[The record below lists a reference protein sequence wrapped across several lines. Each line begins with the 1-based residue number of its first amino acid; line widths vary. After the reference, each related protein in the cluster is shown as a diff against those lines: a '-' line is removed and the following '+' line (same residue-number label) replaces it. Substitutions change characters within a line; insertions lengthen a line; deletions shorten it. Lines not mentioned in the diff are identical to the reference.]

1 MNSQIGYLVGLSV
14 EYIQK
19 GSLDDAE
26 RLLKKALKMAPKNS
40 EVLRLM
46 GVIFAFKKDFYT
58 ALKMFDA
65 SIKYGP
71 KNWLSHSNRGNILKD
86 LNRFEEAL
94 KSYDFSIA
102 LHSNYA
108 EVYNNKGNALIE
120 LNQYEAS
127 IVCYEKAISLQPNY
141 ADAYH
146 GMGNAFKK
154 IHNLPKALASY
165 EMARKFDPS
174 TSYILSSVIDTKMLM
189 CDWSGV
195 ESQIEDLYSLGLRS
209 HKKIHPFHLLS
220 IFDDPHLLRDLTEQY
235 MLEKYPIRNDLHL
248 NGVNADEGKIRI
260 GYFSADFYNHPVSFL
275 VAGMLE
281 AHDHQKFETIAF
293 SVGRPKADEM
303 RTRLESAFDLFIDVS
318 YKEDRQIA
326 ELAREL
332 KVDIAIDLG
341 GLTENNRP
349 GIFSYR
355 AAPIQ
360 IGYIGYLGTMGAPYM
375 DYIIADEIIIPPEF
389 RDAYSEKI
397 IYLPSYQANDPKRQI
412 SDRVFTREELG
423 LPSKGFVYCCFNN
436 NYKITPSIFDSWS
449 KILKNVDGSVF
460 FIYAD
465 NESVKKNLS
474 SAIEARGI
482 NSGRLIFGKRL
493 PREEYLARYRVAD
506 LFLDTSPYN
515 AGTTASDAL
524 WTGLPV
530 ITFLGKTFSARMG
543 GSILK
548 AIGLPE
554 LVVSSQDEYE
564 ALAIELGRHPDKIL
578 EIKKKLEQNRLTMPL
593 FDAKLFTQNLE
604 LALTKAY
611 KRFQNGLPPE
621 HIY

>member
-1 MNSQIGYLVGLSV
+1 MNAQIAYLHGLAM
-14 EYIQK
+14 EHIQK
-19 GSLDDAE
+19 GNLDDAE
-26 RLLKKALKMAPKNS
+26 RLLKQALKMAPKNS

-65 SIKYGP
+65 SIKYEP
-71 KNWLSHSNRGNILKD
+71 KNWLSHSNRGNILRD

-108 EVYNNKGNALIE
+108 EVYNNKGNTLIE

-165 EMARKFDPS
+165 EMAKKFDPNAG
-174 TSYILSSVIDTKMLM
+174 YMLSSIIDTKMLM
-189 CDWSGV
+189 CDWAGV
-195 ESQIEDLYSLGLRS
+195 QSQIEDLYQLGLKS
-209 HKKIHPFHLLS
+209 QKKIHPFYLLS
-220 IFDDPHLLRDLTEQY
+220 IYDAPHLLQDLTEQY
-235 MLEKYPIRNDLHL
+235 MLEKYPSRSALELEARNS
-248 NGVNADEGKIRI
+248 AEEKIRI

-281 AHDHQKFETIAF
+281 EHNHAKFETIGI
-293 SVGRPKADEM
+293 SIGPPKFDEM
-303 RTRLESAFDLFIDVS
+303 RTRLESAFDLFIDS
-318 YKEDRQIA
+318 FHKDDKQIA
-326 ELAREL
+326 ELAHDL
-332 KVDIAIDLG
+332 KIDIAIDLG

-349 GIFSYR
+349 GIFAYR

-360 IGYIGYLGTMGAPYM
+360 IGYIGYLGSMGAPYY
-375 DYIIADEIIIPPEF
+375 DYIISDSTITPEKSQQYF
-389 RDAYSEKI
+389 TEKI
-397 IYLPSYQANDPKRQI
+397 IYLPSYQANDTKRQI
-412 SDRVFTREELG
+412 SEKVFTREELG
-423 LPSKGFVYCCFNN
+423 LPEKGIIFCCFNN
-436 NYKITPSIFDSWS
+436 NYKFTPSIFDSWAR
-449 KILKNVDGSVF
+449 ILSSVKDGVLF
-460 FIYAD
+460 LYAD
-465 NESVKKNLS
+465 NNEVQINLTRE
-474 SAIEARGI
+474 IEARGI
-482 NSGRLIFGKRL
+482 NGARIIFAKRL
-493 PREEYLARYRVAD
+493 PRDEYLARYRVAD

-524 WTGLPV
+524 WAGLPV
-530 ITFLGKTFSARMG
+530 LTFLGQSFSSRMG
-543 GSILK
+543 GSLLN

-554 LVVSSQDEYE
+554 LVASSQDEYE
-564 ALAIELGRHPDKIL
+564 ALAIELGLNPNKLL
-578 EIKKKLEQNRLTMPL
+578 EIKNKLARNRLTTPL
-593 FDAKLFTQNLE
+593 FDTPLFTRNIEAAYTKIYDRNLAG
-604 LALTKAY
+604 LA
-611 KRFQNGLPPE
+611 PV